1 MNRHSG
7 FTLIELAVVAAIIAV
22 LAVIAMPLA
31 ELTVQRGRESDL
43 RLALRQIR
51 EGIDNYKRAV
61 DDGRIAKSVTESG
74 YPPQLDDLTRGVVD
88 ITSPSK
94 AKLYFLRRLP
104 RDPFNPDSQLSA
116 AETWGKRA
124 YESPPDAPSA
134 GSDVFD
140 VYSLSERIGI
150 NGIPYRQW

>member
-1 MNRHSG
+1 MQRQAG
-7 FTLIELAVVAAIIAV
+7 FTLIELAVVAAIIGV

-31 ELTVQRGRESDL
+31 ELTLQRGREADL

-51 EGIDNYKRAV
+51 EGIDGYKRAV
-61 DDGRIAKSVTESG
+61 DEGRITKSVTDTG

-88 ITSPSK
+88 ITSPNK
-94 AKLYFLRRLP
+94 AKLYFLRRMP
-104 RDPFNPDSQLSA
+104 RDPFNPDPQLA
-116 AETWGKRA
+116 AADTWGKRA

-140 VYSLSERIGI
+140 VYSLSDRIGL